1 MGLLRLVELQ
11 RMYPTFWCDW
21 EMVVQLVVAGV
32 VVVVPAIV
40 VDLQVLEVVSVVV
53 VLETVRLLFDPLPW

>member
-1 MGLLRLVELQ
+1 
-11 RMYPTFWCDW
+11 
-21 EMVVQLVVAGV
+21 MVVQLVVAGV